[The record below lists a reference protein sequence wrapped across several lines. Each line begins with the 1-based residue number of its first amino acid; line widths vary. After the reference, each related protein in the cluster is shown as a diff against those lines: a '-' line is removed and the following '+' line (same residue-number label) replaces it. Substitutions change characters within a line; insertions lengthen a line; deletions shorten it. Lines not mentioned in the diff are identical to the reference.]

1 MKLDHSAHVQP
12 HIPACNISPATALH
26 NAFPYTVDAIC
37 CTGNAAT
44 GQYDNTSIRQ
54 RGPRHIARREHTRL
68 DTTLHHIHSLYPRYF
83 SPDIVMAISTC
94 QGGKREE
101 QQTCAGPVRTRADAA
116 SAAVDLPVDKFS
128 IVVTSGRGVNMAG
141 VVATTVAR
149 PEWVRPGRGG
159 PPRQLPQWSGLPLAE
174 RLSVPGVVVL

>member
-1 MKLDHSAHVQP
+1 MQFVA
-12 HIPACNISPATALH
+12 PATRQRD
-26 NAFPYTVDAIC
+26 NMT
-37 CTGNAAT
+37 TR
-44 GQYDNTSIRQ
+44 QYDSAA
-54 RGPRHIARREHTRL
+54 RGIYLGGAHTRL
-68 DTTLHHIHSLYPRYF
+68 HTTLHHIHSLYPRYF

-116 SAAVDLPVDKFS
+116 SAAVVLPVDKFS